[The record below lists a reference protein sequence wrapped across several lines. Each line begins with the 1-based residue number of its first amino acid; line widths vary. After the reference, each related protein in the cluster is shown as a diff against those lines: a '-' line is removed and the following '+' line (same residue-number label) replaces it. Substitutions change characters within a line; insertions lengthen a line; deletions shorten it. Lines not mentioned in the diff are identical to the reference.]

1 MDTRTKLFGSLLI
14 IALIPCGIWATQ
26 QTSTQSSAETNI
38 SVNSQNYPDFS
49 WTYVHQDGE
58 MTIGSGQSQ
67 DWNKLKSQGNPY
79 KTDYLWVKTAG
90 KAYVITKPD
99 LVNQVKEAVRP
110 MQLQGE
116 KMQRLGKQMQQQGDA
131 ISEQTSQLLLNLA
144 TGEKDAE
151 ANSQIENLGTSMD
164 VLGQEMEQLGQVQQE
179 LANVAEK
186 QVFELAQNAIKRG
199 DATLAP

>member
-49 WTYVHQDGE
+49 WIYVHQDGE

-79 KTDYLWVKTAG
+79 KTNYLWVKTAG
-90 KAYVITKPD
+90 KAYVITKQD

-116 KMQRLGKQMQQQGDA
+116 KMQRLGEQMQQQGDA
-131 ISEQTSQLLLNLA
+131 ISEQTSQLILNLA

-151 ANSQIENLGTSMD
+151 ANSQ
-164 VLGQEMEQLGQVQQE
+164 
-179 LANVAEK
+179 
-186 QVFELAQNAIKRG
+186 
-199 DATLAP
+199 

>member
-49 WTYVHQDGE
+49 WIYVHQDGE

-79 KTDYLWVKTAG
+79 KTNYLWVKTAG
-90 KAYVITKPD
+90 KAYVITKQD

-116 KMQRLGKQMQQQGDA
+116 KMQRLGEQMQQQGDA
-131 ISEQTSQLLLNLA
+131 ISEQTSQLILNLA

-186 QVFELAQNAIKRG
+186 QVFELAQNTIKQIGR
-199 DATLAP
+199 AHV

>member
-49 WTYVHQDGE
+49 WIYVHQDGE

-79 KTDYLWVKTAG
+79 KTNYLWVKTAG
-90 KAYVITKPD
+90 KAYVITKQD

-116 KMQRLGKQMQQQGDA
+116 KMQRLGEQMQQQGDA
-131 ISEQTSQLLLNLA
+131 ISEQTSQLILNLA

-186 QVFELAQNAIKRG
+186 QVFELAQNTIKRG

>member
-38 SVNSQNYPDFS
+38 SVNSQNYSDFS
-49 WTYVHQDGE
+49 WIYVHQDGE

-116 KMQRLGKQMQQQGDA
+116 KMQLLGEQMQQQGDA

-144 TGEKDAE
+144 TGEKDA
-151 ANSQIENLGTSMD
+151 ATNSQIENLGTSMD

-199 DATLAP
+199 DVTLVP